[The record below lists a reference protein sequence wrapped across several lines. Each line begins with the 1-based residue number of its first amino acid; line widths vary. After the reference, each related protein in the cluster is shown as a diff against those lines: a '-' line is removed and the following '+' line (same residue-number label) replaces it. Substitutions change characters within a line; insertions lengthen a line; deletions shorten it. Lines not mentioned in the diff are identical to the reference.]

1 VTTANDFMTRFTN
14 SLADLTPRQRVEK
27 IDAWL
32 PELRDPRKAQSAGV
46 NAFEQHLVVV
56 ELMTIRENNVERITS

>member
-1 VTTANDFMTRFTN
+1 MSRFTDA
-14 SLADLTPRQRVEK
+14 LAGLTPQQRVEM

-32 PELRDPRKAQSAGV
+32 PALRDPRKSAGV
-46 NAFEQHLVVV
+46 NVFEQHLVVV